1 MSRILLVDDKENIR
15 TVMAAVLGREG
26 YEVETAADGREA
38 LALLLSNP
46 PDLVIS
52 DVRMEGLSGTEL
64 FKEAGTRGLTIPF
77 ILMTAY
83 ASIHDAVD
91 AIRGGVVHYLT
102 KPVDYPELLR
112 TIRRIVSNLDT
123 QGYTELSASRRI
135 IGSSPAIR
143 RLLSR
148 IEAVASSD
156 ATVLIRGSN
165 GTGKELVAR
174 AMHLKSER
182 RIGPFVPVH
191 CASLNPNLLE
201 SELFGYEAGAFTGA
215 GKRKEG
221 YLEAARGGTLF
232 LDEISEIGPEIQVKL
247 LRVLQERAFSRVGG
261 TELIRTDFRLVA
273 ATNRDL
279 EDLVST
285 GRFRSDLYYRLD
297 VVPVPVPTLSE
308 RLEDLPELVAHF
320 AERFSA
326 AEGMDPP
333 KVTEQFIDA
342 LGRHS
347 WPGNIRELENLIERL
362 LVVHRPSVLSPALLF
377 EEAPDRFCAGN
388 LDDREKNETSLA
400 LERTHGNKTEAAR
413 LLGISRRTL
422 YYRLDKMDYP
432 GDNPTTDQDNHQQ

>member
-1 MSRILLVDDKENIR
+1 
-15 TVMAAVLGREG
+15 
-26 YEVETAADGREA
+26 
-38 LALLLSNP
+38 
-46 PDLVIS
+46 
-52 DVRMEGLSGTEL
+52 
-64 FKEAGTRGLTIPF
+64 TIPF
-77 ILMTAY
+77 ILMTAF
-83 ASIHDAVD
+83 ATVHDAVD

-112 TIRRIVSNLDT
+112 TIRRIVSAMNT
-123 QGYTELSASRRI
+123 MGHVELSASRRI
-135 IGSSPAIR
+135 IGSSPAVR

-156 ATVLIRGSN
+156 ATVLIRGFN

-174 AMHLKSER
+174 AMHLKSDR
-182 RIGPFVPVH
+182 RSGPFVPVH

-201 SELFGYEAGAFTGA
+201 SELFGYEAGSFTGA
-215 GKRKEG
+215 GKRREG
-221 YLEAARGGTLF
+221 YLEAARTGTLF

-273 ATNRDL
+273 ATNRNL
-279 EDLVST
+279 EELVSE
-285 GRFRSDLYYRLD
+285 GKFRSDLYYRLD
-297 VVPVPVPTLSE
+297 VVPVLVPALAE

-326 AEGMDPP
+326 AEGFDPP
-333 KVTEQFIDA
+333 RVTDDFITA
-342 LGRHS
+342 LEHHS

-362 LVVHRPSVLSPALLF
+362 LVVHRPLVLSPGLLF
-377 EEAPDRFCAGN
+377 EEAPERFYADD
-388 LDDREKNETSLA
+388 LDDKDRNETTLA

-422 YYRLDKMDYP
+422 YYRLVRLGIP
-432 GDNPTTDQDNHQQ
+432 GVPSDG